1 MILSAELMKRNKI
14 VISLLLVALCA
25 IAFAGCKKSNSSS
38 EAHSSSSKTKQVDEV
53 IINDSSESGVI
64 VDFNTGSVVSTE
76 GKKSTGSSSKNS
88 DSSSKPSDNKSQPS
102 SESSNTS
109 NTSNTSSNASSSG
122 APSEAS
128 DVSEPT
134 TMDGYT
140 PWE

>member
-1 MILSAELMKRNKI
+1 MKRNKI
-14 VISLLLVALCA
+14 VISLLVIAMCA
-25 IAFAGCKKSNSSS
+25 IAFTGCKKSNSSS

-88 DSSSKPSDNKSQPS
+88 DTSSKPSDNKSQPS
-102 SESSNTS
+102 SGSSD
-109 NTSNTSSNASSSG
+109 TSNTSSNASSSG
-122 APSEAS
+122 TSSGTS

>member
-1 MILSAELMKRNKI
+1 MKRNKV
-14 VISLLLVALCA
+14 VISLLAVALCA
-25 IAFAGCKKSNSSS
+25 VAFAGCKKSNSSS

-76 GKKSTGSSSKNS
+76 GKKLTGSSSKNS
-88 DSSSKPSDNKSQPS
+88 DTSSKPSDNKSQTS
-102 SESSNTS
+102 SESSDTS
-109 NTSNTSSNASSSG
+109 NTSGNASSSG
-122 APSEAS
+122 TSSGTP

>member
-1 MILSAELMKRNKI
+1 MKKKQVI
-14 VISLLLVALCA
+14 VGLLITALCVLS
-25 IAFAGCKKSNSSS
+25 FVGCNKKTDSSVTNQN
-38 EAHSSSSKTKQVDEV
+38 SSKTTEGVDEV
-53 IINDSSESGVI
+53 IVNDNSESGVI

-88 DSSSKPSDNKSQPS
+88 DTSSKPSDNKSQPS
-102 SESSNTS
+102 SESSD
-109 NTSNTSSNASSSG
+109 TSNTSSNVSSSG

>member
-1 MILSAELMKRNKI
+1 MKRNKI
-14 VISLLLVALCA
+14 VISLLVAALCA
-25 IAFAGCKKSNSSS
+25 VAFAGCKKSNSSS

-53 IINDSSESGVI
+53 VINDSSESGVI

-88 DSSSKPSDNKSQPS
+88 DTSSKTSDNKSQTS
-102 SESSNTS
+102 SESSD
-109 NTSNTSSNASSSG
+109 TSNTSSNASSSG